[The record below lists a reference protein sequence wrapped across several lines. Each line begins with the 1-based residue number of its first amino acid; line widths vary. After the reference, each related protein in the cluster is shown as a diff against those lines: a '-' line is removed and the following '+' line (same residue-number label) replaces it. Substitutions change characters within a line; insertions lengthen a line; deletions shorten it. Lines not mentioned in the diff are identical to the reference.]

1 MVPPSYNQEYN
12 NIIIISSSLVWQHTL
27 NNVYINYSFLEC
39 LLQLSTKPR
48 PILSST
54 SSIIV
59 WRMNSVTVSLWILN
73 CQTFTTVCHINNLYT
88 DPVWKVA
95 RYTSAAPMFLKECDN
110 YVDGGVICNNP
121 TDCGLTVIQNF
132 YRKQGMKPPIALVV
146 SIGSG
151 RYPPEK
157 IGKVDAQAFLYFGK
171 RWLQIDKLVKRT
183 QNLLTLLNQAVSTA
197 LFIGQ

>member
-1 MVPPSYNQEYN
+1 M
-12 NIIIISSSLVWQHTL
+12 
-27 NNVYINYSFLEC
+27 
-39 LLQLSTKPR
+39 ST
-48 PILSST
+48 IFHS
-54 SSIIV
+54 
-59 WRMNSVTVSLWILN
+59 
-73 CQTFTTVCHINNLYT
+73 

-132 YRKQGMKPPIALVV
+132 YRKQGMKAPIALVV
-146 SIGSG
+146 SVGSG

-183 QNLLTLLNQAVSTA
+183 QNLLTLLNQAVSKTIFSIIYVA
-197 LFIGQ
+197 SYYLFFLLTL